1 MAAVERR
8 TEQKLQEKLAPLL
21 SQQKKSDFDNKFDA
35 LYNNQLAKAENVD
48 ASKVDKEIIKA
59 LALSPQYR
67 NVPLKDIIEK
77 LHKTEPT
84 GRATTENDMRPATEL
99 VKEVVD
105 VDNLS
110 KEQLERIWADPKA
123 KQAYFDKK
131 YS

>member
-8 TEQKLQEKLAPLL
+8 IEQKAEEKLAPLL
-21 SQQKKSDFDNKFDA
+21 SQQKKSEFDTKFDK
-35 LYNNQLAKAENVD
+35 LFTDQLAKAENVD
-48 ASKVDKEIIKA
+48 TSRVDKDVIKA

-77 LHKTEPT
+77 LHKVEPT

-105 VDNLS
+105 VDNIS
-110 KEQLERIWADPKA
+110 KEQLARIWADPKA
-123 KQAYFDKK
+123 RSEYLAKK
-131 YS
+131 F